1 MKKLILFYV
10 LIISI
15 SICFGAKENP
25 NNFGLL
31 GQGKTF
37 SARTMSQ
44 GTLFLGSSLELRLTI
59 WRVENRS
66 IYFYG
71 NEKPKLFQTRSNG
84 GELTVLPFI
93 STALTRYIEASVS
106 LPLYK
111 EFTMIQEHRDVTEED
126 MALSSNLSDLDAPSL
141 GDTELLLKI
150 RYPFKHNPLYDIA
163 LLGSVSFPTGTPNR
177 GFFPKNVL
185 NIPKDQ
191 AVDGQKPVHQIYT
204 ASNYSFSSLFL
215 LTFNFEHFVVP
226 FPLELSVNYGMKFSL
241 NPVLDKVRMFNVA
254 LEYYFTSSSFFVD
267 FSNQTRLSRFS
278 DGFFKEIGEDP
289 MFLSSGIIF
298 YAQNIHFSL
307 ALDTDL
313 SSWLHDID
321 PNDKKAMETT
331 SGNYTGV
338 ERLNIDRDGDGENVG
353 TYYVKP
359 MKYGVS
365 CKIVWRGL
373 FY

>member
-1 MKKLILFYV
+1 MSSL
-10 LIISI
+10 
-15 SICFGAKENP
+15 CFGAKENP

-37 SARTMSQ
+37 SARTMSR
-44 GTLFLGSSLELRLTI
+44 GTLFLGSSIEWRLTV
-59 WRVENRS
+59 WRVEDRS

-71 NEKPKLFQTRSNG
+71 NEKPKLFQTASNV
-84 GELTVLPFI
+84 GEFTVLPFI

-111 EFTMIQEHRDVTEED
+111 EFTIIQEHLNVTEEEKS
-126 MALSSNLSDLDAPSL
+126 LSSNLTDLDAPSL

-163 LLGSVSFPTGTPNR
+163 ILGSVSFPTGTPNR

-191 AVDGQKPVHQIYT
+191 SIEGQKPVHQIYT
-204 ASNYSFSSLFL
+204 ASDYSFSSLFI
-215 LTFNFEHFVVP
+215 LTFNFEHFVTP

-278 DGFFKEIGEDP
+278 DGFFNQFGEDP
-289 MFLSSGIIF
+289 MFLSSGFIF

-313 SSWLHDID
+313 SSWLHDVD
-321 PNDKKAMETT
+321 EKDKLAMEDV
-331 SGNYTGV
+331 SANYTGV
-338 ERLNIDRDGDGENVG
+338 ERLNIDRDGDGENIG